1 MIPHGS
7 ENAITTTTKTTS
19 TDSETR
25 AKNNGCVLLWS
36 DNDDDWPVLLLLLM
50 CVELI
55 LGARFGDV
63 AMPDNDNKRVDA
75 PCERGSRRRRIIA
88 GTRKSG

>member
-36 DNDDDWPVLLLLLM
+36 DNDDDGPVLLLLLLM

-75 PCERGSRRRRIIA
+75 LCERGSRRRRIIA
-88 GTRKSG
+88 GTRRS